1 MMSRVGGGARSSD
14 FVSVMPMRVQRS
26 ADQLAQDDE
35 MALAT
40 LSVPNR
46 LIAKTQAD
54 LGWNFIRG
62 SVDPWS
68 WRQPP
73 PSSAFESQSM
83 VQQGSVNLNFRVLP
97 PPAPGTEGVQS
108 SSGMFLHLP
117 KFAWNALFHM
127 AFVPR
132 GAASPVLG
140 TNGLQIFNTAFS
152 AYFPQSVLLGLTYN
166 SELAIPHS
174 QTGYVPTF
182 TPDIASKF
190 NRARVFSGGM
200 EMFCQTI
207 STANMPYNGRWA
219 ATVLNDTTDV
229 AQTSEGLAFPS
240 NQLTQSS
247 RNDKEKKLNE
257 PLYDGAVVVI
267 GDDLR
272 EDYVVPNQYAD
283 DSISGSWAQLGTFA
297 SPLAVGPP
305 LLANTAPSW
314 NGLMAAFITPWD
326 ITAQFNGAIFTETYS
341 QIQTDQI
348 GEADGL
354 DIRYILNYTPDTN
367 GNMQFP
373 GITDAANAEA
383 LFKITVS
390 HIYAFVA
397 NVATGAVGYRTITDQ
412 QMAPVS
418 RNDLAG
424 IMEVE
429 INSYAK
435 PYIGLN
441 GMQGPPNVSGPLEPA
456 TAVAG
461 KYIGSIVTL
470 ASISGQSNPAAVGNG
485 SYCTLTGITHRFMAR
500 ARQNSSLGHVGP
512 AHIIRYDGIGS
523 DQEITFN
530 AVINTEVVAEADL
543 SQYIKT
549 SDSGA
554 HYPANNNITNVL
566 SSIYRSDL
574 LPEWKCC
581 WKRSEWYDM
590 RKRLQERGCP
600 QFVCDVINKTG
611 AASDV
616 TASSSAAG
624 LFGSLGGLLD
634 TITGASGEYC
644 NSAGGQFGSRAGGQ
658 FGSRAGAQFGSGPN
672 RPYNSAGAQFG
683 G

>member
-1 MMSRVGGGARSSD
+1 MQSVGGSRSSD
-14 FVSVMPMRVQRS
+14 YVGVMVPMRTQRS

-62 SVDPWS
+62 TIDPWS

-73 PSSAFESQSM
+73 PTSAFESQSM
-83 VQQGSVNLNFRVLP
+83 VQQGTINLNFQVLP
-97 PPAPGTEGVQS
+97 NPAPGTEGVLS

-127 AFVPR
+127 AFIPR
-132 GAASPVLG
+132 NATSNVTG
-140 TNGLQIFNTAFS
+140 TNGLGIFNVAFS
-152 AYFPQSVLLGLTYN
+152 GYFTANVLATTNAITFN

-174 QTGYVPTF
+174 QSNYVPTF
-182 TPDIASKF
+182 TPDIAAKF

-207 STANMPYNGRWA
+207 STANLPYNGRWA

-229 AQTSEGLAFPS
+229 AQTQEGLAFPP

-257 PLYDGAVVVI
+257 ALYDGAIVVI

-272 EDYVVPNQYAD
+272 PDFVVPNQYAD
-283 DSISGSWAQLGTFA
+283 DSISGSWAQIG
-297 SPLAVGPP
+297 SYYG
-305 LLANTAPSW
+305 LANVTVPYPQSTQVAVT
-314 NGLMAAFITPWD
+314 GLMGAFITPWD
-326 ITAQFNGAIFTETYS
+326 ITVNFAPGTWLQTY
-341 QIQTDQI
+341 QLQTDQI

-354 DIRYILNYTPDTN
+354 DIRCVFNYIAP
-367 GNMQFP
+367 GNLATIAGTAVNME
-373 GITDAANAEA
+373 AN
-383 LFKITVS
+383 FKFTCT
-390 HIYAFVA
+390 HLYAFVA
-397 NVATGAVGYRTITDQ
+397 DIATGRVGYRTITDQ
-412 QMAPVS
+412 QTQHAV
-418 RNDLAG
+418 RTG
-424 IMEVE
+424 GGQVFEVE
-429 INSYAK
+429 LNSYAK
-435 PYIGLN
+435 PYLGLN
-441 GMQGPPNVSGPLEPA
+441 GMQAPA
-456 TAVAG
+456 GVTAPFETDTPVAG
-461 KYIGSIVTL
+461 KYIGSVITL
-470 ASISGQSNPAAVGNG
+470 QIATSQTDATATVEETFTVGNP
-485 SYCTLTGITHRFMAR
+485 SYRFMAR

-512 AHIIRYDGIGS
+512 AHIIRYDGIGA
-523 DQEITFN
+523 DQVITFN
-530 AVINTEVVAEADL
+530 SVINTEVVAEAEL

-554 HYPANNNITNVL
+554 HYPANNNIVNVL

-581 WKRSEWYDM
+581 WKRSEWLEM
-590 RKRLQERGCP
+590 RRRLQERGCP
-600 QFVCDVINKTG
+600 AFVCDVINKTG

-634 TITGASGEYC
+634 TITGSSGEYC
-644 NSAGGQFGSRAGGQ
+644 TGASGQFGSRAAGQ
-658 FGSRAGAQFGSGPN
+658 FGSRAGAQFGSGPG

-683 G
+683 A